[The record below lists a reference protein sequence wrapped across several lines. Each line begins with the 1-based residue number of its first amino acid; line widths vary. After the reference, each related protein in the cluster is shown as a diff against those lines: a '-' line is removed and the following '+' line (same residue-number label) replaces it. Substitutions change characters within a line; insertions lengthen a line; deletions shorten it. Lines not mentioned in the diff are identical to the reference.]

1 MGQLHAKKYFS
12 QIPKYPESSLDE
24 IKLMQRSL
32 QGAIKNVVEMNHVNL
47 KKIFLAKDN
56 GKAKNSLLN
65 WYLIKLFYI
74 KIWSNSYFRFATA
87 IKLNDSKADLSPT
100 DPLYLNNLA
109 LYGSDRK
116 HFHIKLLCNILIGI

>member
-74 KIWSNSYFRFATA
+74 KI
-87 IKLNDSKADLSPT
+87 
-100 DPLYLNNLA
+100 
-109 LYGSDRK
+109 
-116 HFHIKLLCNILIGI
+116 